1 MITSHGGI
9 IMKTGYKVLSIILG
23 ILMIICGIYCLTVP
37 ELTFLALGWIVAFSM
52 IIDGV
57 INLATWNARKAL
69 GFADGWTLLGG
80 VLSLGFGIAVIA
92 SETMQLA
99 LDITL
104 AYMAGIW
111 ILWIGIL
118 RLARSVRLRHIH
130 KELHATGIAKHWW
143 LVMLTGILLIVVGI
157 FSLMNPGILVLG
169 IGILIGVD
177 ILLAGINAIILS
189 CIA

>member
-1 MITSHGGI
+1 
-9 IMKTGYKVLSIILG
+9 MKTGYKVLSIILG

-143 LVMLTGILLIVVGI
+143 LVMISGILLILIGI
-157 FSLMNPGILVLG
+157 LGLMNPAVAAIAIGTQ
-169 IGILIGVD
+169 IGID
-177 ILLAGINAIILS
+177 ILFAGANMIVAA